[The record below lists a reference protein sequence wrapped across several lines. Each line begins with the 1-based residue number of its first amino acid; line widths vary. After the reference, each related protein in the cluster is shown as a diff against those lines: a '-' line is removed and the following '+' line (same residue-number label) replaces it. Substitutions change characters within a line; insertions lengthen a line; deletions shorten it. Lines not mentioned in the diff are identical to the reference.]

1 MTLYNITRNIFQDLN
16 NKPIKIECLNCKT
29 KAEPV
34 MDYVVDLI
42 VEDKNSDIVILTVF
56 KRVLNISVKTKDTEE
71 TEETL
76 NTEMTGKEILF
87 DAEDITEE
95 ETEKKYRAMTLQI
108 Q

>member
-1 MTLYNITRNIFQDLN
+1 
-16 NKPIKIECLNCKT
+16 
-29 KAEPV
+29 

-56 KRVLNISVKTKDTEE
+56 KRVLNISVKTNNTEE

-76 NTEMTGKEILF
+76 SKEMTGKEILF
-87 DAEDITEE
+87 DAEDITKE